1 MIDVALAALRSAA
14 GLGVAGNFAGH
25 PEQAGEA
32 ADFANV
38 APVAAEVP
46 KGMFPWFVPGRAGQL
61 GVFPVTHDEMVLPD
75 QPGVDLQIEPSGRRR
90 HQLRSVPKESCCAT
104 RGFVELTG
112 CKGSMGTRR
121 TSVTCMRRIVAG
133 VTDRPR
139 ATSLTRTSSA
149 PLPPGH
155 GVIGADDGAARTVR
169 PSVEPRICTSRAPVA
184 GSRRITVV
192 GTRQAVA
199 GELITRRR
207 VNTR

>member
-38 APVAAEVP
+38 APVAAEVR

-90 HQLRSVPKESCCAT
+90 HQPRSVPKESCCAT

-112 CKGSMGTRR
+112 CRGSMGTRR

-133 VTDRPR
+133 VTD
-139 ATSLTRTSSA
+139 
-149 PLPPGH
+149 
-155 GVIGADDGAARTVR
+155 
-169 PSVEPRICTSRAPVA
+169 
-184 GSRRITVV
+184 
-192 GTRQAVA
+192 
-199 GELITRRR
+199 
-207 VNTR
+207 